1 MDSGAV
7 HAEAG
12 VGVEASGY
20 CDLRLVELK
29 VPGGSTRLRSHGP
42 AAGSGT
48 VCMWKDSEFRPLS
61 RGLALRKSRAGD

>member
-29 VPGGSTRLRSHGP
+29 VPGDSTRLRFP
-42 AAGSGT
+42 WASGR
-48 VCMWKDSEFRPLS
+48 VWNCVHVE
-61 RGLALRKSRAGD
+61 GQ